1 MILHDEISNA
11 MTPRTPGGLISV
23 VLTGTERSQIR
34 HWVWIYVAASIDDEE
49 GVYGGADGVLPQ
61 LFSH

>member
-1 MILHDEISNA
+1 
-11 MTPRTPGGLISV
+11 MTPRTPAGSISV
-23 VLTGTERSQIR
+23 VLTGTGRSQIR
-34 HWVWIYVAASIDDEE
+34 HWVWIYVTASIDDEE